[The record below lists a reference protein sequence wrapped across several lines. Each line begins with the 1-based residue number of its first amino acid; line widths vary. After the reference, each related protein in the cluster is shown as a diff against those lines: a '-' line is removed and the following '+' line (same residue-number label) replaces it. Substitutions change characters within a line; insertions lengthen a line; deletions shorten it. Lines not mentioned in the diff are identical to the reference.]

1 LTKIFPYLQKQLKT
15 GKAAITLLH
24 NKARS
29 KISKTTLILLISF
42 VLFAWGFSYNISKR
56 VGLDEITAQ
65 ILGIL
70 FGILLVVM
78 LEGVTRIR
86 LRAS

>member
-1 LTKIFPYLQKQLKT
+1 
-15 GKAAITLLH
+15 LH
-24 NKARS
+24 NKVRP

-42 VLFAWGFSYNISKR
+42 ALFAWGFSYNILKR

-70 FGILLVVM
+70 LGILLVVM
-78 LEGVTRIR
+78 LEGVTRMR
-86 LRAS
+86 LRRLDG

>member
-1 LTKIFPYLQKQLKT
+1 M
-15 GKAAITLLH
+15 H
-24 NKARS
+24 NKVRP

-42 VLFAWGFSYNISKR
+42 ALFAWGFSYNILKR

-70 FGILLVVM
+70 LGILLVVM
-78 LEGVTRIR
+78 LEGVTRMR
-86 LRAS
+86 LRRLDG

>member
-1 LTKIFPYLQKQLKT
+1 MR
-15 GKAAITLLH
+15 

-42 VLFAWGFSYNISKR
+42 ALFAWGFSYNILKR
-56 VGLDEITAQ
+56 VGLEEMTAQ

-70 FGILLVVM
+70 SGFLLVVM

-86 LRAS
+86 LRRLDG